1 MRNDYKN
8 QLSKLLPSAFLVFSV
23 LYGPP
28 ASASLSQELDQ
39 LFSNMTN
46 STSAGTFSTQRRGVI
61 AGGRFTAKTRIV
73 TPNIVSFVPPSISA
87 GCGGIDMFGGSLSFV
102 NKDQLVQLFRTVA
115 ANASGYAFQL
125 ALDNVFPDGSK
136 WIEAMQQK
144 IQKMNEML
152 GNSCEMAQGLVDA
165 AIGGNDGGTSPS
177 ILRDKIAATDIA
189 LAGATEDAFS
199 SFYPSTGKSATQ
211 NQNTYTPAIAKA
223 KDGNLVWKQLKK
235 NNVQGWF
242 KYGDNALLEQLMSIT
257 GTVVIG
263 DLVQDPGAGSSDVQT
278 QPIIP
283 FEGNLISLVDL
294 VDGTTTASVYSCGSD
309 TTNCYVA
316 GSASG
321 APLTPTIKT
330 GVTIK
335 GFASRLEASLLGA
348 NNNSGIIY
356 KFANN
361 TGSLTADEEGLMEV
375 LPAGMG
381 AIVRNLSVLSPEA
394 SRMFVK
400 QSSGAIALDM
410 MYSVSLDMM
419 RAARGSLVN
428 SNSVYKSK
436 AIDMIDKAETK
447 IRAEYQSEVSKKG
460 NLSDLLA
467 HYNNLLDNVR
477 KNKYMVQELTYGQD
491 SKESR

>member
-1 MRNDYKN
+1 MCNDYKRH
-8 QLSKLLPSAFLVFSV
+8 LARALPTAILVFSV

-28 ASASLSQELDQ
+28 ATASLSQELDQ

-46 STSAGTFSTQRRGVI
+46 STSAGVFSTQRRGVI

-136 WIEAMQQK
+136 WIEAMQRK
-144 IQKMNEML
+144 IQQMNDML

-165 AIGGNDGGTSPS
+165 AIGGKDGGTSPS
-177 ILRDKIAATDIA
+177 LLRDKIAATDVA
-189 LAGATEDAFS
+189 LAGATDDAFS
-199 SFYPSTGKSATQ
+199 SFFPSTGKSATQ
-211 NQNTYTPAIAKA
+211 NQNTYTPSAAKD
-223 KDGNLVWKQLKK
+223 KDGNIVWKQLKK

-257 GTVVIG
+257 GTIVIG

-283 FEGNLISLVDL
+283 FEGNLISLTDL
-294 VDGTTTASVYSCGSD
+294 VDGTTSATVYSCGSD
-309 TTNCYVA
+309 TTSCYVA
-316 GSASG
+316 GSSTG
-321 APLTPTIKT
+321 APLAPAIKT
-330 GVTIK
+330 NVTIK
-335 GFASRLEASLLGA
+335 GFASRIEDSLLGTDS
-348 NNNSGIIY
+348 NSGIIY

-361 TGSLTADEEGLMEV
+361 TGALTNEEQGLMEI
-375 LPAGMG
+375 LPEGMG
-381 AIVRNLSVLSPEA
+381 AIVRNLSVLSPDA

-400 QSSGAIALDM
+400 QSSGAIALTM
-410 MYSVSLDMM
+410 MYSVSLDMV
-419 RAARGSLVN
+419 RSTRGSLVN
-428 SNSVYKSK
+428 SKSVYKAK
-436 AIDMIDKAETK
+436 ALEMIDKAESN
-447 IRAEYQSEVSKKG
+447 IRSEYLSEVGKRG
-460 NLSDLLA
+460 NLSELIA
-467 HYNNLLDNVR
+467 NYNNLLDNVR
-477 KNKYMVQELTYGQD
+477 KNKYMVNELSYGPD
-491 SKESR
+491 SKETR